1 MNSKSLLTAALK
13 GLPVP
18 RVPVGPLAVH
28 SCARL
33 AGYSLRQYTTDAN
46 ALADSV
52 IRYYERFKPDAV
64 WVSADTWV
72 SAEAMGAQV
81 GATDPNQPFGGMG
94 QPLIQAAR
102 DIARIPA
109 PDIGKQ
115 GRYPLMLEALE
126 RIRAVLGDEVF
137 IVACFDQYPFS
148 LAAALL
154 GI

>member
-33 AGYSLRQYTTDAN
+33 AGYSLRQYTTSAG

-81 GATDPNQPFGGMG
+81 GAPDDNQPFGGVG
-94 QPLIQAAR
+94 EALVRTAA
-102 DIARIPA
+102 DIDRLPT
-109 PDIGKQ
+109 PDVSRQ
-115 GRYPLMLEALE
+115 GRYPLM
-126 RIRAVLGDEVF
+126 
-137 IVACFDQYPFS
+137 
-148 LAAALL
+148 
-154 GI
+154 